1 MARNLQKMKERLVIQ
16 VRFLC
21 DGTFSLAMNSRF
33 LNWLTLIS
41 VFQITGISTKIRV
54 IIKMASQVIISSHNV
69 GFRNNFQTYFVFV
82 TSMKIKLVDID
93 FELSQREVCIS

>member
-41 VFQITGISTKIRV
+41 VFQITGISTKISV
-54 IIKMASQVIISSHNV
+54 IKMASQVIISSHNV
-69 GFRNNFQTYFVFV
+69 GFRNNFQNYFVFV